1 MSKSR
6 NQKWY
11 DYEEED
17 YSDKRKRNK
26 DIDRRKQKRIKNA
39 LRNKDVHMLSQQD
52 EQ

>member
-11 DYEEED
+11 DYEEEE
-17 YSDKRKRNK
+17 YPNKKKRNM

-39 LRNKDVHMLSQQD
+39 LKTKDIHALQQD
-52 EQ
+52 D

>member
-17 YSDKRKRNK
+17 YTDKKKRTK
-26 DIDRRKQKRIKNA
+26 DMDRRKQKRIKNA
-39 LRNKDVHMLSQQD
+39 LRNKDINVLQQED
-52 EQ
+52 Y

>member
-11 DYEEED
+11 DYEEDD
-17 YSDKRKRNK
+17 YSDKKKRSK

-39 LRNKDVHMLSQQD
+39 LRTKDINALQQD
-52 EQ
+52 DY